1 MSNTAKFLLLQY
13 DFKTAIP
20 LEKAVKDYF
29 NSELSER
36 EISRKAHNGEFP
48 FPVYKADP
56 SNRKSGWFV
65 SLESL
70 ANWLDK
76 KSKQAEIDYKNM
88 QS

>member
-1 MSNTAKFLLLQY
+1 MNTAKLLLLQY

-20 LEKAVKDYF
+20 LTQAVKDYF
-29 NSELSER
+29 NSTLTDK
-36 EISRKAHNGEFP
+36 EILRKANNGEFP

-56 SNRKSGWFV
+56 TNKKSGWFV
-65 SLESL
+65 NLESL

-76 KSKQAEIDYKNM
+76 KAEQAKMDYHNM

>member
-1 MSNTAKFLLLQY
+1 MNNA
-13 DFKTAIP
+13 
-20 LEKAVKDYF
+20 DYF
-29 NSELSER
+29 NSKLSER
-36 EISRKAHNGEFP
+36 EISRKAHHGEFP

-56 SNRKSGWFV
+56 TNKKSNWFV

-76 KSKQAEIDYKNM
+76 KAEQAKMDYHNM